1 MKSPHPQIPKGELMR
16 RFARLSIPL
25 LALFVVG
32 GNAGIAQA
40 DNSDDDSVVGV
51 HDNNVSAQLCHNQIP
66 VNILGIQI
74 PVQEIA
80 ASLGLPIASEDS
92 PSEGPDDSCN
102 QSSAGGE
109 NEGSA
114 GQRSGDG
121 TDSADDGRDDNGT
134 PGAGEGD
141 DDNDDDGLPGPLL

>member
-1 MKSPHPQIPKGELMR
+1 MR
-16 RFARLSIPL
+16 GFARLSVALVAL
-25 LALFVVG
+25 LIVG
-32 GNAGIAQA
+32 LTAGTAQA
-40 DNSDDDSVVGV
+40 DTSDDDSVVGV

-66 VNILGIQI
+66 INILGIQI

-92 PSEGPDDSCN
+92 PSEGPDHSCN

-114 GQRSGDG
+114 GQRSGDTEEG
-121 TDSADDGRDDNGT
+121 TDDETDDANQAPN
-134 PGAGEGD
+134 PGGGD
-141 DDNDDDGLPGPLL
+141 DDDDGGLPGPLL